1 MDPRMRIAG
10 LFGSSKETHHEIGDV
25 LVDRVTGLPFRIV
38 DVIML
43 NGIPHARL
51 RCQAPD
57 NNATKTIALG
67 ALEMSFSAKMST
79 DTDPSQSD

>member
-38 DVIML
+38 DVMML

-51 RCQAPD
+51 RCLAPE

-67 ALEMSFSAKMST
+67 ALNMTFSAEMSA